1 MRDNKFN
8 IKGVIMISSATIES
22 TIDKIQILSIVP
34 EPQKPY
40 IQLLTGEAGFV
51 GSLGDLISKYSQHE
65 STKNDYLD
73 VVQDIVSVVGA
84 TAFIISGTGFVALSA
99 GSIIGAINYLDRKNW
114 NIDTIKNDVFNMID
128 DIFGKNN
135 LEYNQKKI
143 FGKFSI

>member
-34 EPQKPY
+34 GPQKPY

-73 VVQDIVSVVGA
+73 VVQDIFLLLGQQHL
-84 TAFIISGTGFVALSA
+84 LSQEQDLWLCLQA
-99 GSIIGAINYLDRKNW
+99 VLLVQSII
-114 NIDTIKNDVFNMID
+114 
-128 DIFGKNN
+128 
-135 LEYNQKKI
+135 
-143 FGKFSI
+143 